1 MFVIDTIADIYV
13 FFVLYN
19 ERMVHSRARGAE
31 LRPEHKKCFL
41 FYLVTNERSQEEQYQ
56 KKKKP
61 PAGEKRREKRER
73 EREGGRDEEQ
83 QQQPSQS
90 SHGYGMAC
98 MS

>member
-1 MFVIDTIADIYV
+1 MFFVTDTIADIYV

-19 ERMVHSRARGAE
+19 EWMVHQRARRAE
-31 LRPEHKKCFL
+31 LRPEHNMCVFL
-41 FYLVTNERSQEEQYQ
+41 FYSVTMNDLKR

-61 PAGEKRREKRER
+61 AAGERREER
-73 EREGGRDEEQ
+73 NERGRDEEQ

-90 SHGYGMAC
+90 SHGYAMAC